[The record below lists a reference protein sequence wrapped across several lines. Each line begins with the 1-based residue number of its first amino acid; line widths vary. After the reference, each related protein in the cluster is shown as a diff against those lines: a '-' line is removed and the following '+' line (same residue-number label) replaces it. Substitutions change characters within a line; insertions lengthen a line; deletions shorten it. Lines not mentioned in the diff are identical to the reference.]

1 MASLPLFR
9 KIGLHAALDEG
20 SGFFGGADAVVE
32 IIGLFPEDGSYRTV
46 VLIKHVG
53 AFDQR
58 RQQTTETFLRGS
70 VPPRYGII
78 RQAVVCFLFSL

>member
-53 AFDQR
+53 AFDQL
-58 RQQTTETFLRGS
+58 RQQTTNFFFMAAPPLVVQSYRNRSFS
-70 VPPRYGII
+70 VFII
-78 RQAVVCFLFSL
+78 A